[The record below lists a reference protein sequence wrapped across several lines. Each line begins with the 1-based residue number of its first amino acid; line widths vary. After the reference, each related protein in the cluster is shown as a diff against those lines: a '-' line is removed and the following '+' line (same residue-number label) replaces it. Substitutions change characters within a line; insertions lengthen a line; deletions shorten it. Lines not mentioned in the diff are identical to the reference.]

1 MSESSTAAQIVA
13 VVIAVMLASVWL
25 MESFFYRNP
34 RLYPLFLLERRDFD
48 AVRLWIVNLGFYN
61 LTTAV
66 ALALGVVLARSGH
79 VPQGEALMAFT
90 AGQHIFLALVL
101 LVTERRLWLN
111 SLLEGVPTAVLL
123 LLVLL

>member
-1 MSESSTAAQIVA
+1 MRAAAQLLAI
-13 VVIAVMLASVWL
+13 VIAVLLVWVWL
-25 MESFFYRNP
+25 MESFFYRHP

-61 LTTAV
+61 LTTGV

-79 VPQGEALMAFT
+79 LPQGEALVAFT
-90 AGQHIFLALVL
+90 AAQHVFLALVL
-101 LVTERRLWLN
+101 LATQRRLWLN
-111 SLLEGVPTAVLL
+111 TLLQGVPAAGLL

>member
-1 MSESSTAAQIVA
+1 MRTAAQILAIVFA
-13 VVIAVMLASVWL
+13 VLLAGVWM
-25 MESFFYRNP
+25 MESFLYRHP

-61 LTTAV
+61 FTTAV

-79 VPQGEALMAFT
+79 VPQGEALVAFT
-90 AGQHIFLALVL
+90 AGQHVFLALVL
-101 LVTERRLWLN
+101 LATERRLWLN
-111 SLLEGVPTAVLL
+111 TLLQGVPTAVLL